1 LANSGIF
8 TTGTFSTGTSPAYG
22 GVFRSRPLAVLAV
35 AAVVGMLWAGKVL
48 FVTFFFALFLSFAI
62 SPFVDLLS
70 RIRLPRVL
78 AILIVLLLLFALMVF
93 FVVNALDQAE
103 AFARDWPTYET
114 KIRSLTERAQG
125 LFAELEAKTK
135 RLLPE
140 GDRSVRA
147 VKLEEGAFD
156 SLSRVALRLRTILSL
171 LLYAAAVPM
180 LSFFML
186 KDREKYAG
194 AITRI
199 LKKVGGRAAADFAE
213 GVARVL
219 SGYVLGELFVVLI
232 TACITTAGLLVLHM
246 PYSYVLGPL
255 AGLCV
260 LVPYV
265 GVIFSTAPALCV
277 AFLSEGDATLT
288 IKVLVFYTIV
298 QFLEGNV
305 LTPFI
310 VGGRVRLHPLAVLI
324 AFLFWGILWGVPGAI
339 LAVPLTATIKVV
351 AERFERF
358 APWAAL
364 LGDPTADEPAKAAA
378 AAKAA
383 AQRAPAPPAEP
394 FRKET

>member
-8 TTGTFSTGTSPAYG
+8 TTGTFSTGTGPAPG

-62 SPFVDLLS
+62 APFVDLLGK
-70 RIRLPRVL
+70 IRVPRVV
-78 AILIVLLLLFALMVF
+78 AILIVLLLLFALLF
-93 FVVNALDQAE
+93 FFIANALDQAE

-114 KIRSLTERAQG
+114 KIRTITERARG
-125 LFAELEAKTK
+125 LFAELEEKTK

-147 VKLEEGAFD
+147 VKLEETALD
-156 SLSRVALRLRTILSL
+156 SLARVVLRLRTILSL
-171 LLYAAAVPM
+171 LLYAFSVPM

-194 AITRI
+194 ATTRI
-199 LKKVGGRAAADFAE
+199 LRRVGGRAAADFAE

-232 TACITTAGLLVLHM
+232 TACVTTAGLLVLHM

-255 AGLCV
+255 AGICV

-265 GVIFSTAPALCV
+265 GVIVSTTPALLV
-277 AFLSEGDATLT
+277 SILSSDDAALAVK
-288 IKVLVFYTIV
+288 ILIFYTIV

-339 LAVPLTATIKVV
+339 LAVPLTAMIKVV

-364 LGDPTADEPAKAAA
+364 LGDPTPDEPPPAKAAVPA
-378 AAKAA
+378 AT
-383 AQRAPAPPAEP
+383 APPAEP
-394 FRKET
+394 ARKET